1 MDNNRDKKQLEYMA
15 SIRKSLLTIS
25 KELEDISESL
35 KLRNK
40 ADEKVQLYLLEQ
52 ERKWEEKK
60 NENN

>member
-1 MDNNRDKKQLEYMA
+1 MDNNGDKKQLEYMA